1 MQIKLKWKERPSRHD
16 IRSDD
21 FIVVK
26 IENKTLKRLET
37 VEPGHP
43 TKNEFFFSGP
53 GGINGILVIHQD
65 NKGKEVRVST
75 NRNVRGIEF
84 WATQK
89 PRNGILTKLKLK
101 GGKKLAKALD
111 EMGKKA
117 MDSITAD
124 KKRGLMHVDVKPG
137 IGPVTVVHRKP
148 RKRKLS
154 KVQKAAKKFLDVG
167 N

>member
-1 MQIKLKWKERPSRHD
+1 MKIKLKWEVKGNKGKRKPKYVDVKVGKVWLER
-16 IRSDD
+16 
-21 FIVVK
+21 
-26 IENKTLKRLET
+26 IETIT
-37 VEPGHP
+37 PGHP
-43 TKNEFFFSGP
+43 TPNEFFFSGP
-53 GGINGILVIHQD
+53 GGINGMLVLHQD
-65 NKGKEVRVST
+65 HKGRDIRIDT
-75 NRNVRGIEF
+75 NENVRGIEF

>member
-53 GGINGILVIHQD
+53 GGINGILVMHQD

-89 PRNGILTKLKLK
+89 KRKAFSITMTK
-101 GGKKLAKALD
+101 GVGKKLKKEFAKVT
-111 EMGKKA
+111 KKA